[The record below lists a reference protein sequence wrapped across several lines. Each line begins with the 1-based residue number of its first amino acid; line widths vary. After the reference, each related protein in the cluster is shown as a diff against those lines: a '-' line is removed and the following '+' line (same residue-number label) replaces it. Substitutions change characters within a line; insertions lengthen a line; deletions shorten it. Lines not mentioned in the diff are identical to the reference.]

1 MTTSTVDQTILSAS
15 SFTSSIAV
23 NAHVGYAWGSY
34 NNLALVETDLRYLG
48 VTTLRDSLAGDPS
61 AQPVLDGLAAAGFK
75 FDFLVP
81 SGLPATGSAGLQQYI
96 ASLQQFETAH
106 PNSIVALEGLNEAN
120 IQPFSYNGSSSMAAA
135 AQFQQV
141 YYAAIKG
148 DAALA
153 GIPVYDLTLGYNDLS
168 GYSSLGNLSASTD
181 FASSHAYVPTEST
194 PQAAIA
200 AAISAASSVAAGA
213 PSVITET
220 GYTTQ
225 ANTQY
230 LGVDQ
235 TVQAKSILNT
245 LVDAYKAGVGTTYLY
260 ELLDGNSSST
270 NSEDHFGLF
279 NSDGTPKL
287 AATAIHNLTTILN
300 DNGNGGHT
308 PTAPLGYSLSGLP
321 DSGNSMVLGKSN
333 GAYDLVVWAE
343 PQIWNDATSTE
354 IAASTQPVTVN
365 LGSVHQSVNVYDPLN
380 GTTPIATYSNVSQIV
395 VPVSDHP
402 LVIEIDAPA
411 TTPTTATGPVN
422 ASGTATD
429 IVSQLWTLNADPNL
443 ATITLTDT
451 HTLPVASQSTMN
463 YIISNY
469 GKALAA
475 IQGGYTFSV
484 TTSSP
489 QWSQTLTYDASG
501 KLLSTSDSAMSN
513 GVVTSTYVVNAD
525 GSTDATGYTA
535 GVKTNETHV
544 NADGSKEIYAFNIQ
558 GQAFTT
564 EHDSYNASGLLTSVV
579 QTHSDGSLAFKIV
592 QASDGTKTADA
603 YDATGNLISEAVQGT
618 NGSSSTT
625 VYAAGVKA
633 AAYIVNADQ
642 TRDNWSYN
650 ITGQTYTTQDQHLDT
665 TGKVVAVTR
674 THADGSLDSTET
686 IGSDGTTTIN
696 NYDATG
702 TETMSTVFHPDGS
715 RDVYLLNITGQ
726 AYTTEHDT
734 YDATGLLT
742 SQVRGNSGGTSASSQ
757 LVETSDGT
765 KIASTYDASGNLT
778 SQAVQKTDGSYS
790 TTIYTAGVKTAAYI
804 LNADHTQDNWTY
816 NVTGQSYTTQD
827 QHLDTTGKVV
837 AVTRMHAD
845 GSLDSSEIIGSDGT
859 TTINNYDA
867 TGTETM
873 STIFH
878 PDGSR
883 DVSLLN
889 VKGQAYTTE
898 HDSYNAAGSLTS
910 VVQTH
915 SDGSLAFKMVQASD
929 GTKTSDS
936 YDTTGNLT
944 SEVVQGTN
952 GSYST
957 TVYSAGV
964 KTAAYIVNPDH
975 TQDNWSYNVT
985 GQSYTTQDQ
994 HLDTTGKVVAV
1005 TRMHADGSLDSSEI
1019 VGSDGTT
1026 TINNYDATGTETVS
1040 TIFHPDGSKDVSLFN
1055 ITGQAYT
1062 SEHDTYDATGL
1073 LTTELQSHSDG
1084 SLAFKMVETS
1094 DGTKTSDFYDAT
1106 GNLTSEVV
1114 QGTNGSYSTTVY
1126 SAGVKTAAYI
1136 VNPDHTQDN
1145 WSYNVSG
1152 QSYTTQDQHLDATG
1166 TVVGV
1171 TRTHADGSLDFTQV
1185 IASDGTNTSNNY
1197 DASGNETMST
1207 IVHPNGSMD
1216 IYKFQVAGSP
1226 GATEHDS
1233 YAANG
1238 GLLAIDVLN
1247 ANGLTHNITAVAS
1260 GQTIVFDHGNEQIS
1274 NFVAGTA
1281 TNHDTIQIALSL
1293 AADYSH
1299 LQVAQSGA
1307 DTLVHIS
1314 ATDTVTLKNVS
1325 AASLDHSNFLFA

>member
-23 NAHVGYAWGSY
+23 NAHVGCGVGSDHHP
-34 NNLALVETDLRYLG
+34 ALVEADLRDLG
-48 VTTLRDSLAGDPS
+48 VKTPGDSMAGSTS

-81 SGLPATGSAGLQQYI
+81 SGVPATGSAGLQQYI
-96 ASLQQFETAH
+96 ASLDQFEAAH

-135 AQFQQV
+135 AQFQQT

-153 GIPVYDLTLGYNDLS
+153 SIPVYDLTLGYNDLA

-181 FASSHAYVPTEST
+181 FASAHAYVPTEST

-200 AAISAASSVAAGA
+200 TAISAASSVAAA
-213 PSVITET
+213 KPSVITET

-260 ELLDGNSSST
+260 ELLDGSSSST
-270 NSEDHFGLF
+270 NPQDHFGLF

-287 AATAIHNLTTILN
+287 AATAIHNLTTILS

-321 DSGNSMVLGKSN
+321 ASGNSMVLGKSN

-343 PQIWNDATSTE
+343 PKIWNDATSTE

-365 LGSVHQSVNVYDPLN
+365 LGGVHGSVNIYDPLN
-380 GTTPIATYSNVSQIV
+380 GTTPIATYTNVSQIV
-395 VPVSDHP
+395 VAVSDHP

-411 TTPTTATGPVN
+411 TTPTTAPAPVN
-422 ASGTATD
+422 VSGTAAN
-429 IVSQLWTLNADPNL
+429 IVTQLWTLNTDPNL

-451 HTLPVASQSTMN
+451 HTLAVASQSTMN
-463 YIISNY
+463 YIIANY

-475 IQGGYTFSV
+475 IQGGYNFSV
-484 TTSSP
+484 TTASSP
-489 QWSQTLTYDASG
+489 WSQTLTYDASG
-501 KLLSTSDSAMSN
+501 KLLSTSNSALSN
-513 GVVTSTYVVNAD
+513 GVVTSTYVVYAD

-544 NADGSKEIYAFNIQ
+544 NADGSKEIYAFNIT

-579 QTHSDGSLAFKIV
+579 QTHSDGSLAFKLV
-592 QASDGTKTADA
+592 QTSDGTKTADA
-603 YDATGNLISEAVQGT
+603 YDATGNLMSEAVQKAD
-618 NGSSSTT
+618 GSSSTT
-625 VYAAGVKA
+625 VYTAGVKT
-633 AAYIVNADQ
+633 AAYITNADHTQ
-642 TRDNWSYN
+642 DNWTYN
-650 ITGQTYTTQDQHLDT
+650 VTGQTYTTQDQHLDT

-702 TETMSTVFHPDGS
+702 TETSSTIFHPDGS
-715 RDVYLLNITGQ
+715 RDVYLLNVKGQ

-742 SQVRGNSGGTSASSQ
+742 AQQRSNSGTSTSQ
-757 LVETSDGT
+757 LIQSSDGT
-765 KIASTYDASGNLT
+765 KTANTYDAAGNLT
-778 SQAVQKTDGSYS
+778 SQAVQKPDGSYS

-804 LNADHTQDNWTY
+804 VNADHTQDNWTY
-816 NVTGQSYTTQD
+816 NVTGQTYTTQD

-845 GSLDSSEIIGSDGT
+845 GSLDSAEIIGSDGT

-867 TGTETM
+867 TGTEVM
-873 STIFH
+873 ST
-878 PDGSR
+878 
-883 DVSLLN
+883 V
-889 VKGQAYTTE
+889 
-898 HDSYNAAGSLTS
+898 
-910 VVQTH
+910 
-915 SDGSLAFKMVQASD
+915 
-929 GTKTSDS
+929 
-936 YDTTGNLT
+936 
-944 SEVVQGTN
+944 
-952 GSYST
+952 
-957 TVYSAGV
+957 
-964 KTAAYIVNPDH
+964 
-975 TQDNWSYNVT
+975 
-985 GQSYTTQDQ
+985 
-994 HLDTTGKVVAV
+994 
-1005 TRMHADGSLDSSEI
+1005 
-1019 VGSDGTT
+1019 
-1026 TINNYDATGTETVS
+1026 
-1040 TIFHPDGSKDVSLFN
+1040 FHPDGSKDVSLFN
-1055 ITGQAYT
+1055 IKGQAYT
-1062 SEHDTYDATGL
+1062 SEHDSYDASGSLTNL
-1073 LTTELQSHSDG
+1073 LRSHSDG
-1084 SLAFKMVETS
+1084 TPAFHLVQTS

-1106 GNLTSEVV
+1106 GNLSSEVV
-1114 QGTNGSYSTTVY
+1114 QQANGYYSTTVY
-1126 SAGVKTAAYI
+1126 TGGVKTAAYI
-1136 VNPDHTQDN
+1136 VNADHTQDN
-1145 WSYNVSG
+1145 WAYNITG
-1152 QSYTTQDQHLDATG
+1152 QTYTTQDQHLDATG
-1166 TVVGV
+1166 KVVGV

-1197 DASGNETMST
+1197 NATGTETMST
-1207 IVHPNGSMD
+1207 VVHPNGATD

-1238 GLLAIDVLN
+1238 SLVSIDVLN
-1247 ANGLTHNITAVAS
+1247 ANGLTHNINAVSS
-1260 GQTIVFDHGNEQIS
+1260 GQNIVFDHGSEQIS

-1281 TNHDTIQIALSL
+1281 ANHDTIQIAQSL
-1293 AADYSH
+1293 VADYSH
-1299 LQVAQSGA
+1299 LQVAQSGS
-1307 DTLVHIS
+1307 DTLVHLS
-1314 ATDTVTLKNVS
+1314 ATDSITLKNVS
-1325 AASLDHSNFLFA
+1325 AASLDHSNFLFASDLFSQRATKRRV